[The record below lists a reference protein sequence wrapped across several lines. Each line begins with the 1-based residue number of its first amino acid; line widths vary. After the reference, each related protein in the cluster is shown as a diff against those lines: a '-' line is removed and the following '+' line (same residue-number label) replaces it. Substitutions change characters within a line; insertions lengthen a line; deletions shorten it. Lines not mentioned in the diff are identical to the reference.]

1 MYVAV
6 PRTLFFAIGADG
18 MSFSVIWGE
27 IASILSDVLIN
38 VLTLSA
44 NTSFNDFVSSVAL
57 WTEISVTVSPFD
69 AMSLNAKF
77 WNQ

>member
-6 PRTLFFAIGADG
+6 PRTLFLAIGADG
-18 MSFSVIWGE
+18 MSFNVIWGE
-27 IASILSDVLIN
+27 IVSISSDVLIN
-38 VLTLSA
+38 VLILSA

-69 AMSLNAKF
+69 AMSLNS
-77 WNQ
+77 